1 GRSRRAYLHHQCSI
15 TSEDFFY
22 IETSRCVRGA
32 QPSAKLL
39 GEVALI
45 ACGRREG
52 KTRSCPSCERKAPA
66 LLNIACTG
74 AVDALA
80 AAICGDNKSAC
91 RDCHAKAKTIIA
103 EQVRTPC
110 TG

>member
-1 GRSRRAYLHHQCSI
+1 MSA
-15 TSEDFFY
+15 TTE
-22 IETSRCVRGA
+22 
-32 QPSAKLL
+32 PSAKLL

-80 AAICGDNKSAC
+80 AAICGDSKGAC
-91 RDCHAKAKTIIA
+91 RDCHAKAETIIT
-103 EQVRTPC
+103 EKVRPLC
-110 TG
+110 AD